1 MHQPIA
7 HPAKPLLK
15 PHLAHLPRPSLFA
28 ALFAAL
34 TAAATPAIAMPV
46 AFTESFMVMTD
57 LSEDSQEASASYSFK
72 RGLAVQVGALR
83 WKKEHMGQH
92 TQRREIADVH
102 LNWRAYRRNTTNSQL
117 NVYLQAGAGSGRT
130 ESSGNE
136 TVLQWGGQVDWETTR
151 LYTTYKGHRYL
162 ADTFNHT
169 SHAVLGGFSF
179 YEVDYDQV
187 QPWLVAEAKR
197 ITNWSEDTEYSLL
210 ARFIYRSAFVE
221 VGANQDGEPRFTFMY
236 IF

>member
-1 MHQPIA
+1 MHQPTT
-7 HPAKPLLK
+7 PLSDPVPTRLLTRLLRPLL
-15 PHLAHLPRPSLFA
+15 LAVCA
-28 ALFAAL
+28 
-34 TAAATPAIAMPV
+34 AAATPAVAMPV

-57 LSEDSQEASASYSFK
+57 LSEDSQEAAASYSFK
-72 RGLAVQVGALR
+72 RGFAVQLGALR
-83 WKKEHMGQH
+83 WEREHMGQH

-102 LNWRAYRRNTTNSQL
+102 LNWRAYRRNTTNSQM

-130 ESSGNE
+130 ESSSRE

-151 LYTTYKGHRYL
+151 LYAAYKGHRYL

-169 SHAVLGGFSF
+169 AHTVLGGFSF

-197 ITNWSEDTEYSLL
+197 ITNWMDDTEYSLL

-221 VGANQDGEPRFTFMY
+221 VGANTDGEPRFTFMY

>member
-1 MHQPIA
+1 
-7 HPAKPLLK
+7 
-15 PHLAHLPRPSLFA
+15 
-28 ALFAAL
+28 
-34 TAAATPAIAMPV
+34 
-46 AFTESFMVMTD
+46 
-57 LSEDSQEASASYSFK
+57 
-72 RGLAVQVGALR
+72 
-83 WKKEHMGQH
+83 
-92 TQRREIADVH
+92 
-102 LNWRAYRRNTTNSQL
+102 
-117 NVYLQAGAGSGRT
+117 VYLQAGAGSGRT